1 MANDYFS
8 NWLEDLP
15 EAAYYSAAPFQQGA
29 GTMFGTAPAA
39 QRYFEGQFGN
49 VQRQYMGEI
58 GSQLRQGESPSMT
71 FTQFLSDY
79 PWTQRYTGAG
89 RPGAG
94 ISQFAPSL
102 RRMY

>member
-1 MANDYFS
+1 MASMFE
-8 NWLEDLP
+8 NWLLDEP

-29 GTMFGTAPAA
+29 GTMFGTVPAA

-49 VQRQYMGEI
+49 VSRQWFGDYGR
-58 GSQLRQGESPSMT
+58 QLRQGETPAVT
-71 FTQFLSDY
+71 FTQFLKDY
-79 PWTQRYTGAG
+79 PWTQRYTRAG

-94 ISQFAPSL
+94 VSQFAPSI

>member
-1 MANDYFS
+1 MPNFFS
-8 NWLEDLP
+8 DWLEDLP

-29 GTMFGTAPAA
+29 GTMFGAAPAA

-49 VQRQYMGEI
+49 VQRQYMGDI
-58 GSQLRQGESPSMT
+58 GRQLRQGESLT
-71 FTQFLSDY
+71 DY

-94 ISQFAPSL
+94 TSQFAPPI